1 MTNAAASLHMSFFFL
16 KGTLFIYLFL
26 AVLGLRFRAR
36 AFSSC
41 GERGPLFI
49 AVRGPLTVA
58 ASPAA
63 EHKLQTRRLSSCG
76 PQSQLLHGM
85 WDLPRPGL
93 EPVSLAPA
101 GRLSTTA
108 PPGKP
113 LYVCLLRHV
122 GLQFYYTRSEIPGPR
137 IC

>member
-1 MTNAAASLHMSFFFL
+1 M
-16 KGTLFIYLFL
+16 
-26 AVLGLRFRAR
+26 LGLRFCAW

-41 GERGPLFI
+41 GKWGPLFI

-58 ASPAA
+58 ASPVA
-63 EHKLQTRRLSSCG
+63 EHKLQTCGFSSCG
-76 PQSQLLHGM
+76 SWAQLLRGM

-93 EPVSLAPA
+93 EPVSPALA

-113 LYVCLLRHV
+113 
-122 GLQFYYTRSEIPGPR
+122 
-137 IC
+137 